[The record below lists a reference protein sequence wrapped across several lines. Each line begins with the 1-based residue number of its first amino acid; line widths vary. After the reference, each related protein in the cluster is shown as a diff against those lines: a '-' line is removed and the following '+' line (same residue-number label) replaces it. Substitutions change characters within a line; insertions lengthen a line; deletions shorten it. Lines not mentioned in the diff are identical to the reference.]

1 LTGATSCCRL
11 ANDDC
16 SSVLSTFA
24 GGCTLQAATSVC
36 SDAAIHADAVLE
48 LLAHLV
54 DKSLIVAMP
63 QTNTDM
69 RYQFLEIVRVYALKR
84 LGAENN
90 GPALKLRHME
100 FYLQLAERAKPEVW
114 GPHQQSWLDHLELE
128 HDNLRAAL
136 RTALDHRQVEV
147 AACFVDA
154 LWRFWATRG
163 HLSEGRAWIGEVLE
177 RNTAMAPGVRAVALN
192 SAAWLALLQADYA
205 AALTGSRECLTLRR
219 IVGDV
224 PGVAESLAHQ
234 AEVAR
239 QCGDHHRA
247 RTLIEDSL
255 GFYRQ
260 TESAVGTADA
270 LNIYGMILKA
280 QGNGMD
286 ASLRFD
292 ESLAIRRDLGDIRGI
307 ASTLANLG
315 DLALNGDRG
324 QAAEYLEESL
334 RMRRSLGDSRGVAT
348 VLALL
353 GGIAQSQGDGQR
365 AETLYREG
373 LELAGRVGAG
383 RPFAACRDGLARLL
397 RVATSTSC

>member
-16 SSVLSTFA
+16 SSVLSIFA

-177 RNTAMAPGVRAVALN
+177 RNTAMA
-192 SAAWLALLQADYA
+192 Q
-205 AALTGSRECLTLRR
+205 EC
-219 IVGDV
+219 
-224 PGVAESLAHQ
+224 
-234 AEVAR
+234 
-239 QCGDHHRA
+239 
-247 RTLIEDSL
+247 
-255 GFYRQ
+255 
-260 TESAVGTADA
+260 
-270 LNIYGMILKA
+270 
-280 QGNGMD
+280 
-286 ASLRFD
+286 
-292 ESLAIRRDLGDIRGI
+292 
-307 ASTLANLG
+307 
-315 DLALNGDRG
+315 
-324 QAAEYLEESL
+324 
-334 RMRRSLGDSRGVAT
+334 
-348 VLALL
+348 
-353 GGIAQSQGDGQR
+353 
-365 AETLYREG
+365 
-373 LELAGRVGAG
+373 GRWH
-383 RPFAACRDGLARLL
+383 
-397 RVATSTSC
+397 